1 MRLSENVEDG
11 MNRQKINRICAT
23 APLIL
28 SLMACVW
35 VLGNVSGGARSGGD
49 EGLGFHIFWLLIL
62 AQMPFVL
69 GYLAT
74 AEWNRWPNVTGR
86 IVLQAAALVLAFS
99 PIAYFKL

>member
-1 MRLSENVEDG
+1 

-28 SLMACVW
+28 SWTACVW
-35 VLGNVSGGARSGGD
+35 VLGNVAGGIPAAHAGGD

-74 AEWNRWPNVTGR
+74 AEWNRLPNVTGR
-86 IVLQAAALVLAFS
+86 IVLQVAALVLAFS
-99 PIAYFKL
+99 PVAYFKL